1 MRPQVQ
7 LLIGFALFVITNAS
21 GHGLIPDTVTGKW
34 VLVISSCLTLYM
46 QKLGLGT
53 YPDEKPPPQKKDDD
67 GTPDPGGNRG

>member
-21 GHGLIPDTVTGKW
+21 GQGLIPDTVTGKW

-53 YPDEKPPPQKKDDD
+53 EPDRKPDPDKKDDEQ
-67 GTPDPGGNRG
+67 PPPGGNDKG

>member
-1 MRPQVQ
+1 

-21 GHGLIPDTVTGKW
+21 GQGLIPDTVTGKW

-53 YPDEKPPPQKKDDD
+53 DPDQKPNPKKRNDDPPPTA
-67 GTPDPGGNRG
+67 GGGN